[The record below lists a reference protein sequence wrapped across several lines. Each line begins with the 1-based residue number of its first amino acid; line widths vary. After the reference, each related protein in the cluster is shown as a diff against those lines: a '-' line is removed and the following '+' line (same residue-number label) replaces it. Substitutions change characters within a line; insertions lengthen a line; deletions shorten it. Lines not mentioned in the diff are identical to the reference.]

1 MPRQPEIHYRLKPT
15 DKTGNALIFMDYA
28 YSKQRLR
35 YSFKQF
41 INPKDWNEKKELVK
55 NKLAT
60 TEDGKFALN
69 DLLTKLKEVC
79 YKTYNEAL
87 PTGIPA
93 PQTLADAMDMFINRN
108 HEDVINA
115 SPIETKPTLFNLIDR
130 FIAGEIKN
138 RGKDK
143 SINTIK
149 TYITCQKHLLEF
161 EKKSKT
167 VLNFDNITLDFYYQY
182 VTFLK
187 KKDIGTNAIGKDIAI
202 LKVFMGEAIDLLY
215 TTNMQFRHKKFFV
228 TREDAENVYLTE
240 IELLQ
245 LYRCPMDNP
254 IMEQQKDLFIIGAFT
269 GLRLSDYSSIKL
281 ENIVE
286 IEGQLFIKK
295 ITKKTKALVI
305 IPCNPVVIE
314 ILKKYEGNKNN
325 VPDAVS
331 DQYFNR
337 LLKDACKI
345 AGLNEIGRL
354 STAPEQELY
363 KCISSHTA
371 RRSMATNY
379 YLQGFPT
386 IDLMKITGHTTER
399 SFMKYIKMSK
409 LDAAKRLSEHIK
421 ANWSKKLLRVA

>member
-1 MPRQPEIHYRLKPT
+1 MARQPEVHFRLKPKK
-15 DKTGNALIFMDYA
+15 DKHGNHLIYLEFL
-28 YSKQRLR
+28 YSGLRLFYSFGRTVNKEDWLKDKQR
-35 YSFKQF
+35 
-41 INPKDWNEKKELVK
+41 VT

-60 TEDGKFALN
+60 TADGQFALN
-69 DLLTKLKEVC
+69 DLLDELRRIC
-79 YKTYNEAL
+79 IKTYNECL
-87 PTGIPA
+87 KDGIPT
-93 PQTLADAMDMFINRN
+93 PQTLRDALDGFINKN
-108 HEDVINA
+108 HQNKNKPTND
-115 SPIETKPTLFNLIDR
+115 KPTLFNLIDR

-149 TYITCQKHLLEF
+149 TYITCKKHLLAF
-161 EKKSKT
+161 ELKT
-167 VLNFDNITLDFYYQY
+167 KTPLDFDSITLDFYYKY
-182 VTFLK
+182 ITFLK
-187 KKDIGTNAIGKDIAI
+187 KKDIGTNAIGKDISI
-202 LKVFMGEAIDLLY
+202 LKVFMGEAIDLLF

-240 IELLQ
+240 KELLQ
-245 LYRCPMDNP
+245 LYNCPMTNP
-254 IMEQQKDLFIIGAFT
+254 VMEQQRDLFIIGAFT

-314 ILKKYEGNKNN
+314 ILKKYEGKKNN
-325 VPDAVS
+325 VPDSVS

-345 AGLNEIGRL
+345 AKLNELGRL
-354 STAPEQELY
+354 STAPELELY
-363 KCISSHTA
+363 KCVSSHTA
-371 RRSMATNY
+371 RRSFSTNY

-421 ANWSKKLLRVA
+421 TNWSKKLLRVA

>member
-1 MPRQPEIHYRLKPT
+1 MARHPEVHFRLKPKM
-15 DKTGNALIFMDYA
+15 DKNGNRLIYLEFL
-28 YSKQRLR
+28 YSGLRLF
-35 YSFKQF
+35 YSFGQAVKF
-41 INPKDWNEKKELVK
+41 KDWDKAKERVI

-60 TEDGKFALN
+60 IEDGEYALN
-69 DLLTKLKEVC
+69 DLMDNLQRICKRTFKECLKDG
-79 YKTYNEAL
+79 TPN
-87 PTGIPA
+87 
-93 PQTLADAMDMFINRN
+93 PQTLRDALNSFMNSN
-108 HEDVINA
+108 HEKFVN
-115 SPIETKPTLFNLIDR
+115 PVETKPTLFNLIDR

-143 SINTIK
+143 SNNTIK
-149 TYITCQKHLLEF
+149 TYITCKKHLLEF
-161 EKKSKT
+161 ELKT
-167 VLNFDNITLDFYYQY
+167 KTPLDFDSITLDFYYQY
-182 VTFLK
+182 ITFLK
-187 KKDIGTNAIGKDIAI
+187 KKDIGTNAIGKDISI

-240 IELLQ
+240 NELLQ
-245 LYRCPMDNP
+245 LYRCPMVNP
-254 IMEQQKDLFIIGAFT
+254 IMEQQRDLFIIGAFT

-314 ILKKYEGNKNN
+314 ILKKYEGKKNN
-325 VPDAVS
+325 VPDAVT

-337 LLKDACKI
+337 LLKDACKL
-345 AGLNEIGRL
+345 AELNEVGRL
-354 STAPEQELY
+354 STAPELQLY
-363 KCISSHTA
+363 KCVSSHTA
-371 RRSMATNY
+371 RRSFSTNY

-421 ANWSKKLLRVA
+421 TNWSKKLLRVA